1 MERTDIVG
9 VGVLVIILVFA
20 GVISL
25 INIAGAV
32 GPLFVAIV
40 WGWCYAR
47 HKIAGDKAFWPIRK
61 RKKETD
67 EDTKEEDTSTEPT
80 QESSK

>member
-1 MERTDIVG
+1 MERADIAG
-9 VGVLVIILVFA
+9 VGIFVIILVFA
-20 GVISL
+20 GVVSL

-32 GPLFVAIV
+32 GPLFLAMV
-40 WGWCYAR
+40 WGWAYVRC
-47 HKIAGDKAFWPIRK
+47 KLAGDKAFWPIRK

-80 QESSK
+80 QESAK